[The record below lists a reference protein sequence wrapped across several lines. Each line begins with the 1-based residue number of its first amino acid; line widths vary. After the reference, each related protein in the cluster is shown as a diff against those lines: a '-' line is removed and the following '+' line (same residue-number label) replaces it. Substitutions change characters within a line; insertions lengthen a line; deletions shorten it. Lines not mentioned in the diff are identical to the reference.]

1 MIFWI
6 CILVSG
12 FFAWLAIRIGFFES
26 LALLF
31 NILISIYV
39 AVFLTPVILEKF
51 SAAGDLS
58 CGHALT
64 LASVAI
70 GTFLI
75 LYGITY
81 VFLTGQF
88 KVPFPGVFDIIFAG
102 LLGFF
107 TGFLVSSFAALIITA
122 SPLSRN
128 TLISK
133 TGFNKE
139 SLRDN
144 ISYICWFCDS
154 VNWVVSLPDSDITS
168 GQIIDELLE
177 NVRRKEQDTTNREVE
192 LIQPGEPNEPDESSN

>member
-1 MIFWI
+1 MIFWV
-6 CILVSG
+6 CILVGG
-12 FFAWLAIRIGFFES
+12 FFTWLAIRIGFFES

-31 NILISIYV
+31 NIVISIYV
-39 AVFLTPVILEKF
+39 AIFLTPVILEKF
-51 SAAGDLS
+51 SAAGDMF
-58 CGHALT
+58 CGHALA

-88 KVPFPGVFDIIFAG
+88 KVSFPSVFEIIFAG

-122 SPLSRN
+122 SPLSQN
-128 TLISK
+128 SLISK
-133 TGFNKE
+133 IGFNKV

-144 ISYICWFCDS
+144 ISYICLFSDS
-154 VNWVVSLPDSDITS
+154 VNRIVSLPDNDVTS

-177 NVRRKEQDTTNREVE
+177 NARRKEQETAKRQAE
-192 LIQPGEPNEPDESSN
+192 LNQSGEPNEPNESLN